1 MYEVIVLLVRETITT
16 RHHDHDTTTLT
27 PKSVFRVHIGN
38 VQTLVTHERSYP
50 FEYLKPL
57 AYFFYAPE
65 IEDRGGGGVHIV
77 FNLSGIPSL
86 EFDLIFLN
94 INLANNIGTVGARAL
109 IFNMSIL

>member
-16 RHHDHDTTTLT
+16 RHHDHDTMTLT

-57 AYFFYAPE
+57 AYFFLCPR
-65 IEDRGGGGVHIV
+65 DRRSGGVGGVHIV

-86 EFDLIFLN
+86 EFDLIFKH
-94 INLANNIGTVGARAL
+94 
-109 IFNMSIL
+109 